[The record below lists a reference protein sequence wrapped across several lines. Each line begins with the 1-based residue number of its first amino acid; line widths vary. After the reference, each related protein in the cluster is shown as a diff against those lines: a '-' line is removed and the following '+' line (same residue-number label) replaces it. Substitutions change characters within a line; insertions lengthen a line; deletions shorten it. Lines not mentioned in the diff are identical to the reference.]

1 LVWLAIILALIWI
14 FEGAAFIL
22 VHIFNVLLLFVF
34 AGIVALILTPLVDW
48 MERTR
53 PFRGHPPIAVLL
65 IYAVGIAIVAG
76 AIMLVL
82 PTVIAQA
89 KGLPALLQTVEN
101 QLSQHGISVSISSL
115 IKAVNGQQLGVAAAF
130 VSGLVSVVLVVVIS
144 IICSSR
150 GVRSWR
156 RRATSFRTG
165 SASST
170 LLR

>member
-1 LVWLAIILALIWI
+1 
-14 FEGAAFIL
+14 
-22 VHIFNVLLLFVF
+22 
-34 AGIVALILTPLVDW
+34 
-48 MERTR
+48 
-53 PFRGHPPIAVLL
+53 VLL

-101 QLSQHGISVSISSL
+101 QLWQHGISVSISSL
-115 IKAVNGQQLGVAAAF
+115 IKAVNGQQLGVALGVAAAF